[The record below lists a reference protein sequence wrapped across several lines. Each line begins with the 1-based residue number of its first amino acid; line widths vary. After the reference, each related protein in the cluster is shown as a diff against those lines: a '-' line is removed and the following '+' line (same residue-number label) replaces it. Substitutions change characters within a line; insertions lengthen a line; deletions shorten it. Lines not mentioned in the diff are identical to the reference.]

1 MKYVD
6 ILELFCLA
14 TALLEGERYVSSS
27 CVLPL
32 LSSLTKHLIVH
43 DDDPGYIAR
52 FKAATLGDS
61 QARVNGMNGIEI
73 MRIATA
79 LDPRYKSLRCLSEE
93 AKCQIWTAVHKRMPA
108 ASDAGQSH
116 VSASVVRD
124 TVREPAIK
132 RPKLMEL
139 DSDTDDIVET
149 ASDEVGR
156 YKLDKKLGDD
166 ENPLLW

>member
-1 MKYVD
+1 
-6 ILELFCLA
+6 
-14 TALLEGERYVSSS
+14 
-27 CVLPL
+27 
-32 LSSLTKHLIVH
+32 
-43 DDDPGYIAR
+43 
-52 FKAATLGDS
+52 
-61 QARVNGMNGIEI
+61 MNGIEI

-93 AKCQIWTAVHKRMPA
+93 AKCQTWTAIHNRLPA
-108 ASDAGQSH
+108 TSDAGQSL

-132 RPKLMEL
+132 RLKLMES

-149 ASDEVGR
+149 ASDELGR

-166 ENPLLW
+166 EDPLLWWKANQHRFPR